1 MEKSAGE
8 LRSNTTE
15 QTISS
20 GLLLLWGCR
29 KRIKRLMKTVGR
41 LPRRTPIPEHQI
53 VEAFHRTALQ
63 LAAIL
68 LLILFSDIAPSR
80 ATEKNIWEEFSG
92 EKALA
97 HVQRLV
103 DLGPHPGGSDA
114 SGKAR
119 DYIEQ
124 QLRDSGWQVTRQAFT
139 DDTPRGKIH
148 FVNLIARFSSDANQ
162 ASPSFLLC
170 SHYDTKLFDT
180 IRFVGADDGGS
191 STGLLLELARV
202 LGQHASVARNVE
214 LVFFDGEEAYENFSD
229 TDGLYGSRY
238 FARKLQSEGA
248 KRFRGGILFD
258 MVGDRSLGITL
269 PADSP
274 AAMARDVFA
283 AAEALKLRKYFSYLD
298 RDLIDDHAP
307 LNAIGIPTIDIIDF
321 DYPWWHTADD
331 TMDKIS
337 AQSLQIVGSV
347 ALYYLAEFGLKR

>member
-1 MEKSAGE
+1 MDEGQMIARVRAS
-8 LRSNTTE
+8 RPN
-15 QTISS
+15 
-20 GLLLLWGCR
+20 
-29 KRIKRLMKTVGR
+29 
-41 LPRRTPIPEHQI
+41 
-53 VEAFHRTALQ
+53 ALQ

-68 LLILFSDIAPSR
+68 LLMSFLQVNPSR
-80 ATEKNIWEEFSG
+80 AAETKIWEEFSG
-92 EKALA
+92 DKALA

-103 DLGPHPGGSDA
+103 DLGPHPAGSDA
-114 SGKAR
+114 IEKAR
-119 DYIEQ
+119 DYIEE
-124 QLRDSGWQVTRQAFT
+124 QLRHSGWQVTRQAFT

-148 FVNLIARFSSDANQ
+148 FVNLIARFSGDKNA

-170 SHYDTKLFDT
+170 SHYDTKLFDA
-180 IRFVGADDGGS
+180 IRFVGANDGGS

-202 LGQHASVARNVE
+202 LGQHPSVARKVE
-214 LVFFDGEEAYENFSD
+214 LVFFDGEEAYENFSE

-238 FARKLQSEGA
+238 FARQLQSEGA
-248 KRFRGGILFD
+248 KQFRGGILFD
-258 MVGDRSLGITL
+258 MIGDRSLGITL

-274 AAMARDVFA
+274 AAIARDVFA

-298 RDLIDDHAP
+298 RNLIDDHAP

-347 ALYYLAEFGLKR
+347 ALYYLAEFAFKR

>member
-1 MEKSAGE
+1 VNS
-8 LRSNTTE
+8 R
-15 QTISS
+15 QTLLHYSITPF
-20 GLLLLWGCR
+20 LLLALAWVVFAQQSCAA
-29 KRIKRLMKTVGR
+29 
-41 LPRRTPIPEHQI
+41 
-53 VEAFHRTALQ
+53 EA
-63 LAAIL
+63 
-68 LLILFSDIAPSR
+68 
-80 ATEKNIWEEFSG
+80 KIWEDFSG

-103 DLGPHPGGSDA
+103 DLGPHPA
-114 SGKAR
+114 SSEAIEKVR
-119 DYIEQ
+119 DYIEE
-124 QLRDSGWQVTRQAFT
+124 QLRHSGWQVTRQAFI

-148 FVNLIARFSSDANQ
+148 FVNLIARFARDAKP
-162 ASPSFLLC
+162 ATPSLLLC

-180 IRFVGADDGGS
+180 IRFVGANDGGS

-202 LGQHASVARNVE
+202 LGQHPSVARKVE
-214 LVFFDGEEAYENFSD
+214 LAFFDGEEAYENFSD

-238 FARKLQSEGA
+238 FARKLQGDGA
-248 KRFRGGILFD
+248 KSFRGGILFD

-269 PADSP
+269 PPDSP

-298 RDLIDDHAP
+298 RTLIDDHAP
-307 LNAIGIPTIDIIDF
+307 LNAIGIATIDIIDF

-347 ALYYLAEFGLKR
+347 ALYYLSSLR